1 MASTTATPTAD
12 RADRVHRP
20 LLRAGVLAGLAAALA
35 TTVVAIVG
43 RSAGLSLDISDEAI
57 PLYAFA
63 QLTLVAALLGVGLA
77 VLCRRAAAP
86 RVRFLQ
92 TTAALTALSFVPDVM
107 ADAAVSTKLLLVT
120 THLVAAAVVIPT
132 LARRLA

>member
-1 MASTTATPTAD
+1 MTSTTATPAVD
-12 RADRVHRP
+12 RVGTVHRP
-20 LLRAGVLAGLAAALA
+20 LLRAGALAGLAAAAA
-35 TTVVAIVG
+35 TTVVALVA
-43 RSAGLSLDISDEAI
+43 RSAGVSLDISDAPI

-63 QLTLVAALLGVGLA
+63 QLTFVAALLGVGIA

-86 RVRFLQ
+86 RLRFLQ
-92 TTAALTALSFVPDVM
+92 TTAALTTLSFLPDVM